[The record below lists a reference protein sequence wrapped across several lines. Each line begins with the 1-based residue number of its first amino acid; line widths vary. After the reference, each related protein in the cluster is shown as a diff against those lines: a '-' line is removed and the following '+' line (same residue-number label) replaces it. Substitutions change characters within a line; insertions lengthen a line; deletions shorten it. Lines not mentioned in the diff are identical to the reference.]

1 MSKSLKSELKTG
13 MLVRTHNNT
22 FGYVLRG
29 TDYGDL
35 IKHVGGGG
43 FSLLETYND
52 DLTMPSRSQKGL
64 DIDEIY
70 ATRRAPFFLDLE
82 KMVEYS
88 IWKRVDEPVAMTM
101 EELVALV
108 GKPFKIV
115 DEKSKST
122 GKVEVAAERTLKPE
136 TKTETKVAAKQAPK
150 AKAKTTKAKPT
161 RRKANFVNVGKTK
174 EPINTIAD
182 KPSEP
187 VEKAIPDMD
196 SWEREETLQKLI
208 RETKQE
214 MKIPV
219 PIGEVIDTHTK
230 KF

>member
-35 IKHVGGGG
+35 IKHIGGGG

-70 ATRRAPFFLDLE
+70 ATRRAGFFLDLE
-82 KMVEYS
+82 KMVEFS

-101 EELVALV
+101 DELIALV

-122 GKVEVAAERTLKPE
+122 GKVEVAAERTLKSE
-136 TKTETKVAAKQAPK
+136 TKAETKIAAKQAPK

-174 EPINTIAD
+174 EPINTIGD

-219 PIGEVIDTHTK
+219 PIGEVIETHTK

>member
-35 IKHVGGGG
+35 IKHIGGGG

-82 KMVEYS
+82 KMVEFS

-122 GKVEVAAERTLKPE
+122 GKVEVATERTLKSE
-136 TKTETKVAAKQAPK
+136 TKTETKIAAKQAPK
-150 AKAKTTKAKPT
+150 AKTKTTKAKPT
-161 RRKANFVNVGKTK
+161 RRKANFVNVSKTK

-219 PIGEVIDTHTK
+219 PIGEVIDTHTN